1 MCRAPS
7 APGWNPYYKNEKRT
21 VESYLC
27 HEFEQDF
34 YGADMRLLVCACIR
48 PQADFSSMDD
58 LIKAIQADVDFGQET
73 GFMFQQSGSLLPVPV
88 RIRAPNGQR
97 LINFQQVVLTF
108 FHVVSK

>member
-58 LIKAIQADVDFGQET
+58 LIKAIQADVDFGQEALSSSPLEELQRDAFFT
-73 GFMFQQSGSLLPVPV
+73 GDGGAAANV
-88 RIRAPNGQR
+88 
-97 LINFQQVVLTF
+97 
-108 FHVVSK
+108 